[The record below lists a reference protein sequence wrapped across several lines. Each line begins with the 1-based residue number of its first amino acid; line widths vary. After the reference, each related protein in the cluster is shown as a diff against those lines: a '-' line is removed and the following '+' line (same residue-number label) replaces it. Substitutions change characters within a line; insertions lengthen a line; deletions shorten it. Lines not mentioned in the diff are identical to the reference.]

1 MTDVSRRRL
10 VAAAPAL
17 TLPMLGVTAAATP
30 DAEILRLTALW
41 TSLNAR
47 LDELTASLDHCTTP
61 GAKAAAVWKEIRALQ
76 AEEWG
81 VQDALAEAQARTM
94 EGLRAK
100 AQLLHD
106 YLQIMGETGPG
117 LAEVISL
124 SICRD
129 LLQGGI
135 QA

>member
-1 MTDVSRRRL
+1 MTGVSRRRL

-17 TLPMLGVTAAATP
+17 ALPMLGVAAAATP

-41 TSLNAR
+41 TKLNGQ
-47 LDELTASLDHCTTP
+47 LDELTASLDHCTTQA
-61 GAKAAAVWKEIRALQ
+61 AKAAVWKEIRALQ
-76 AEEWG
+76 AEEWS
-81 VQDALAEAQARTM
+81 VQDALVEAQARTM

-106 YLQIMGETGPG
+106 YLLAMGETGPG

>member
-1 MTDVSRRRL
+1 MTDVSRRGL

-17 TLPMLGVTAAATP
+17 ALPMLGVTAAATP

-47 LDELTASLDHCTTP
+47 LDELTASLDHCTTHA
-61 GAKAAAVWKEIRALQ
+61 AKEAVWKEIRALQ

>member
-1 MTDVSRRRL
+1 MTDVSRRGL
-10 VAAAPAL
+10 MAAAPAL
-17 TLPMLGVTAAATP
+17 ALPMLGVAATATP
-30 DAEILRLTALW
+30 DAEILQLTALW

-47 LDELTASLDHCTTP
+47 LDELTASLDHCTTH
-61 GAKAAAVWKEIRALQ
+61 AKEAVWKEIRTLQ
-76 AEEWG
+76 AEEWS
-81 VQDALAEAQARTM
+81 VQDALAEAQARPM

-106 YLQIMGETGPG
+106 YLLAMGETEPGP
-117 LAEVISL
+117 AEVISL

>member
-1 MTDVSRRRL
+1 MTDISRRGL

-17 TLPMLGVTAAATP
+17 ALPMLGVAATATP

-47 LDELTASLDHCTTP
+47 LDELTASLDHCTTQ
-61 GAKAAAVWKEIRALQ
+61 GATEAVWKEIRTLQ
-76 AEEWG
+76 AEEWS
-81 VQDALAEAQARTM
+81 VQDALVEAQARTM

>member
-1 MTDVSRRRL
+1 MTDISRRGL

-17 TLPMLGVTAAATP
+17 VLPLPGMAAAATP

-41 TSLNAR
+41 TKLNGQ
-47 LDELTASLDHCTTP
+47 LDTLTASLDHCTTHA
-61 GAKAAAVWKEIRALQ
+61 AKEAVWKEIRTLQ
-76 AEEWG
+76 AEEWS

-106 YLQIMGETGPG
+106 YLLAMGETEPGP
-117 LAEVISL
+117 AEVISL